1 MHEPNVARVLAEISE
16 TDRVLDIGGW
26 ARPFNRAD
34 YVLDAEPWDTRG
46 FYGSGRPAQGG
57 DRERF
62 ARERWIRRD
71 ICDHTPYPFPDRFFD
86 YVICSH
92 TLEDVRDPLCVC
104 AEIMRV
110 GRRGYIEVPSRL
122 AESCRGTEAGQVGW
136 SHHRWLVDIAGTHV
150 RFLMKYHRIH
160 SHWRFSLPASVLASL
175 QDEQHVQWLFWE
187 DRFTVE
193 EVTIHGV
200 ENIERELESY
210 VASVRPYPRWL
221 VTGDAAARRAAGLAG
236 RIRRRAKRWL
246 RPQE

>member
-34 YVLDAEPWDTRG
+34 YVLDAEPWETRG

-92 TLEDVRDPLCVC
+92 TLEDVRDPLWVC

-110 GRRGYIEVPSRL
+110 GRRGYIEVPSR
-122 AESCRGTEAGQVGW
+122 ARGEL
-136 SHHRWLVDIAGTHV
+136 SR
-150 RFLMKYHRIH
+150 
-160 SHWRFSLPASVLASL
+160 
-175 QDEQHVQWLFWE
+175 
-187 DRFTVE
+187 DR
-193 EVTIHGV
+193 GGPGG
-200 ENIERELESY
+200 L
-210 VASVRPYPRWL
+210 VASSL
-221 VTGDAAARRAAGLAG
+221 ARGHRAA
-236 RIRRRAKRWL
+236 
-246 RPQE
+246 PTFDFS